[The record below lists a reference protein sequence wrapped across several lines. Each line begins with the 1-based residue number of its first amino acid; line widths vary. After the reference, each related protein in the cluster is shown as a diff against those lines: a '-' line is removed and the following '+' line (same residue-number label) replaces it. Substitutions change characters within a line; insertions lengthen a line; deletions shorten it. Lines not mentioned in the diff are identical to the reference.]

1 MTLNRHLHALATV
14 LVFLGIIWAAQLG
27 GVWTTSG
34 KVTAT
39 GERITAT
46 GADVAE
52 VRGWMTV
59 GEVTEA
65 YGVPVEELY
74 AAFGIPADTP
84 TTTALKELEPVAPAF
99 SVTALRDW
107 LRARPGTG

>member
-1 MTLNRHLHALATV
+1 MRLNRHLHAVATV
-14 LVFLGIIWAAQLG
+14 FVFLGIIWAAQVG
-27 GVWTTSG
+27 GIWTTSG
-34 KVTAT
+34 KVTAA

-59 GEVTEA
+59 DEVASA
-65 YGVPVEELY
+65 YKVPVAELY
-74 AAFGIPADTP
+74 AQFGVPADTTP
-84 TTTALKELEPVAPAF
+84 TTQLKDLEPIAPGF

-107 LRARPGTG
+107 LRGRPATG

>member
-1 MTLNRHLHALATV
+1 MKLNRHVHAVATV
-14 LVFLGIIWAAQLG
+14 LLFLGVVWASQLG

-34 KVTAT
+34 KVTAA

-59 GEVTEA
+59 AEVASA
-65 YGVPVEELY
+65 YNVPVAELY
-74 AAFGIPADTP
+74 AQFGVPANTAP
-84 TTTALKELEPVAPAF
+84 TTQLKDLEPVAPGF

-107 LRARPGTG
+107 LRARREGG